1 MKKNG
6 LRELKNLIKLSITK
20 RTNSNLLELMKNHYS
35 QPKGFVGRNICY
47 AITYGD
53 NYYGHIVGGSA
64 VLGLMPRDVFF
75 NIKGA
80 AKKMELKKLNT
91 IVNNIFYNIS
101 KVNNQ
106 YPLRNFTTEVLKKFT
121 EKIID
126 DWEKKYGDKVM
137 GFETLVELPRKGEL
151 YLKNKWVHVGT
162 TKGFTCKRVA
172 GTKEEKFTG
181 KRVWDYN
188 NLRPKLI
195 LCKKVL

>member
-1 MKKNG
+1 
-6 LRELKNLIKLSITK
+6 
-20 RTNSNLLELMKNHYS
+20 
-35 QPKGFVGRNICY
+35 
-47 AITYGD
+47 
-53 NYYGHIVGGSA
+53 
-64 VLGLMPRDVFF
+64 
-75 NIKGA
+75 
-80 AKKMELKKLNT
+80 
-91 IVNNIFYNIS
+91 
-101 KVNNQ
+101 
-106 YPLRNFTTEVLKKFT
+106 
-121 EKIID
+121 
-126 DWEKKYGDKVM
+126 M